1 MLVSLIAAVAQNGV
15 IGRDNQLPFRLADDM
30 RHFVRT
36 TRGHTVISGRLNF
49 DAMGRA
55 LPGRTNLVV
64 SRDPS
69 YARPD
74 AVTVPSL
81 EDALHRA
88 KAGGET
94 EAFVIGGGQIYALAL
109 PYADRFYRTRVLAD
123 VPGDVFFPEFDESEF
138 ELEVLSEH
146 ERDEKN
152 EHPFRI
158 ELLTRRGPARPLS
171 SSQ

>member
-1 MLVSLIAAVAQNGV
+1 MLVSLIAAVAENGV
-15 IGRDNQLPFRLADDM
+15 IGRDNELPFRLADDM

-36 TRGHTVISGRLNF
+36 TRGHAVISGRLNF

-55 LPGRTNLVV
+55 LPGRTNFVV
-64 SRDPS
+64 SRDAS

-74 AVTVPSL
+74 AITVPSL
-81 EDALHRA
+81 EEALRRA
-88 KAGGET
+88 RAAGET
-94 EAFVIGGGQIYALAL
+94 EAFVIGGGQIYRLAL
-109 PYADRFYRTRVLAD
+109 PYADRLYRTRVLSS

-138 ELEVLSEH
+138 DLEVLSEQ

-158 ELLTRRGPARPLS
+158 ELLKRRGPAAQLP
-171 SSQ
+171 